1 VETYDAVVIGAG
13 VNGLVAAAELA
24 LAGWSVAVVERNQ
37 RLGGFIDSDE
47 RTLHGYVH
55 DTYSSWH
62 PLFISSDAYQVLGES
77 LRSYGLKY
85 RNTEGALTGSIAR
98 GRTSIAYLNAEQTA
112 DGFSNPKD
120 SVAYLS
126 MLEQMSA
133 RAKVVFKAF
142 GSELRSLGGAKL
154 VPESLLALG
163 PAGVE
168 MLARDTVTSGRSFL
182 RSRFDG
188 PEVDQLWA
196 PWLLHAGLAPDSASG
211 GLMIPVLAVLLHHHG
226 LPVVAGGADK
236 FIAAFEGLLDEL
248 GVVVMTGCTAKSI
261 KVADG
266 EATEVHIAG
275 EGRSQGEG
283 KSQGGGRCGDE
294 VVAARQA
301 VLASVTPQALYGTL
315 LKGTPVPRQIRT
327 DAARF
332 RYGRAA
338 MQIHVALDR
347 PLVWSENRFQDVP
360 LVHLS
365 DGSPST
371 GVACAQADAGMLP
384 AVPTV
389 VVGRQYLL
397 DPIRVPTGKGSLW
410 LQLQEVPWRPVADA
424 AGRIPVDG
432 TWSRRT
438 TEAYVKRVLARIEEF
453 APGTEASVL
462 KVDAITPVDLATA
475 NPNAVNGD
483 PYGGSL
489 ELDQNLLWR
498 PPASA
503 GNHATVAPSVWHI
516 GASTHPGAGLGGG
529 SGHIVAQTLIASRQR
544 RSLF

>member
-1 VETYDAVVIGAG
+1 METYDAVVIGAG

-24 LAGWSVAVVERNQ
+24 LAGWSVAVIERNQ
-37 RLGGFIDSDE
+37 RVGGFVESAE
-47 RTLHGYVH
+47 RTLPEYVH

-62 PLFISSDAYQVLGES
+62 PLFVSSDAYKVLGES

-85 RNTEGALTGSIAR
+85 RNASGPLTGSIAR
-98 GRTSIAYLNAEQTA
+98 GRESIAYLSAEQTA
-112 DGFSNPKD
+112 DGFISPKD
-120 SVAYLS
+120 GVAYLA
-126 MLEQMSA
+126 MLAQMGA
-133 RAKVVFKAF
+133 RAEVVFKGF

-154 VPESLLALG
+154 VPEALLSLG
-163 PAGVE
+163 PAGME

-188 PEVDQLWA
+188 HEVDQLWA
-196 PWLLHAGLAPDSASG
+196 PWLLHAGLSPDSASG
-211 GLMIPVLAVLLHHHG
+211 GLMIPVFASLLHAHG
-226 LPVVAGGADK
+226 LPVVAGGADA
-236 FIAAFEGLLDEL
+236 FVSAFEGLLEEL
-248 GVVVMTGCTAKSI
+248 GVVVMTEHTATSI
-261 KVADG
+261 KVVEG
-266 EATEVHIAG
+266 SATEVRTDALPG
-275 EGRSQGEG
+275 PVG
-283 KSQGGGRCGDE
+283 
-294 VVAARQA
+294 ARRA

-315 LKGTPVPRQIRT
+315 LKGTTVPRQIRT
-327 DAARF
+327 EAARF
-332 RYGRAA
+332 RHGRAA

-347 PLVWSENRFQDVP
+347 PLVWSDARFQDVP

-365 DGSPST
+365 DGSAST
-371 GVACAQADAGMLP
+371 GIACAQADAGMLP
-384 AVPTV
+384 AAPTV
-389 VVGRQYLL
+389 VVGRQHLL
-397 DPIRVPTGKGSLW
+397 DPVRVPTGKGSLW

-432 TWSRRT
+432 TWSKRT
-438 TEAYVKRVLARIEEF
+438 TAAYVKRVLGRIEEF

-462 KVDAITPVDLATA
+462 KVDTITPVDLAAA

-498 PPASA
+498 PLASA
-503 GNHATVAPSVWHI
+503 GNHATVVPSVWHI

-529 SGHIVAQTLIASRQR
+529 SGHIVAQTLIGSRQR